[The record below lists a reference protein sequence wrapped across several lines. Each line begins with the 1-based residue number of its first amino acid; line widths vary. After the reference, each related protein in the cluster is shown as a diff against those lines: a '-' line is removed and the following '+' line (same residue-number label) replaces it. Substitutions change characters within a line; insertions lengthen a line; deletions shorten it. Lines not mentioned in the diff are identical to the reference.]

1 MEIKKMNFKETD
13 KVVKKEKGRVSV
25 VSKAKKQDTESYFQY
40 EDFTTLQEKETAEH
54 ILSNYNRMERV
65 DVINAAN
72 REETTP
78 KAVTQL
84 RRLAKA
90 ADEKTQAEIEKDIQ
104 AILDKHR
111 AASAA

>member
-1 MEIKKMNFKETD
+1 MNLKESDKVIKKES
-13 KVVKKEKGRVSV
+13 GRVSV
-25 VSKAKKQDTESYFQY
+25 VSAAKKQATESYWQY
-40 EDFTTLQEKETAEH
+40 DAFDTLVEKETKDH

-65 DVINAAN
+65 DAINAAN

>member
-65 DVINAAN
+65 DAINAAN
-72 REETTP
+72 REETVP
-78 KAVTQL
+78 QPVTKL
-84 RRLAKA
+84 RKLAKV
-90 ADEKTQAEIEKDIQ
+90 ADETTKAEMEKDIL
-104 AILDKHR
+104 AILAKYQK
-111 AASAA
+111 